1 MRDNG
6 PVTNREIELNE
17 DDLLVSKTDPGG
29 RITFV
34 NKAFVDISGFT
45 EDELIGSPHNLVRHP
60 HMPKEA
66 FVDMWKTIK
75 AGRPWESFVKNRTK
89 TGDFYWVR
97 ANITPIVERGEIVG
111 FISIRSKP
119 SRQQVASAETA
130 YELFRTGKA
139 KGLAIEDGRVVSR
152 RLADRLDRLVHSIAG
167 RLGAVLGLLG
177 LLILLI
183 GGMGI
188 YGMWSNHV
196 DLEEVY
202 HGNTETAIV
211 LADMANQMQ
220 DSHVQLT
227 LATIELLSGQK
238 TAPIAAQLSKIEA
251 NIAANT
257 ARWKS
262 VTPNPL
268 SSSKEKELVAKFTRT
283 REDLRQNAVMPA
295 LALAAKGD
303 GQALADLMITTLVP
317 KFNDTRE
324 VLTELIDYQKVEAAS
339 AYAEADVRSDG
350 LALAV
355 WGTMIVFILLSVA
368 LGIWLLR
375 SVRRPMSEMERHFDA
390 IAGGNLA
397 HNIPPASV
405 EEFNQL
411 SSLLRALKAKLG
423 YSQLEKAELDRQSE
437 ENRKI
442 ELNRVATSLEE
453 RVKGVVDLI
462 EISSGSLL
470 GNAQTLS
477 HNAEQTMVQSD
488 TVTSMTNQVTSN
500 VQAVSAATHELSSSV
515 SEISRQV
522 THAATIA
529 GDAVREA
536 SETDRMVLGLA
547 EAAQKIG
554 EVVKLI
560 NDIAAQTN
568 LLALNATIE
577 AARAGEA
584 GKGFAVVAGE
594 VKHLANQTSRATE
607 DIGLQVTAIQNETKA
622 AVTAIRSISGTIEN
636 ISELTSAIAAAVE
649 EQGAATSEIARSVQ
663 EAAHGTAAAAENV
676 EHVSAAAEETKLMSD
691 QVFGAATG
699 LQQASDQLAREVAGF
714 ISEIRSA

>member
-6 PVTNREIELNE
+6 PVTTHEIELKTN
-17 DDLLVSKTDPGG
+17 DLLVSKTDPRG

-34 NKAFVDISGFT
+34 NKAFVDISGFS

-60 HMPKEA
+60 HMPQEA
-66 FVDMWKTIK
+66 FADMWATIK
-75 AGRPWESFVKNRTK
+75 SGRPWESFVKNRTK

-97 ANITPIVERGEIVG
+97 ANITPIVENGEIAG

-119 SRQQVASAETA
+119 SRQQVAAAEAA

-139 KGLAIEDGRVVSR
+139 KGLAIKDGRVVSR
-152 RLADRLDRLVHSIAG
+152 RLSGRIDRLVHSIAG

-183 GGMGI
+183 GGVGL
-188 YGMWSNHV
+188 YGMRSNHL

-202 HGNTETAIV
+202 HGNTESAIM
-211 LADMANQMQ
+211 LADLANQMQ

-227 LATIELLSGQK
+227 LATIELLSNHQN
-238 TAPIAAQLSKIEA
+238 APIAAQLSKIEA

-257 ARWKS
+257 ERWKRFTAS
-262 VTPNPL
+262 PSP
-268 SSSKEKELVAKFTRT
+268 SPKEQELIAKFVQA
-283 REDLRQNAVMPA
+283 REDLRQNAVTPA

-303 GQALADLMITTLVP
+303 SQSLASLMISTLVP
-317 KFNDTRE
+317 KFNVTRQ
-324 VLTELIDYQKVEAAS
+324 VLSELIDYQKEEAAT
-339 AYAEADVRSDG
+339 AYAAADIRSDR

-355 WGTMIVFILLSVA
+355 WITMTLFIVLSA
-368 LGIWLLR
+368 GLGIWVLH
-375 SVRRPMSEMERHFDA
+375 SVRRPMTEMERHFDA

-397 HNIPPASV
+397 HDIPPASV

-437 ENRKI
+437 EIRRA
-442 ELNRVATSLEE
+442 ELNRVASSLEE

-477 HNAEQTMVQSD
+477 HNAEQTMVQSN
-488 TVTSMTNQVTSN
+488 TVTAMTNQVTSN

-515 SEISRQV
+515 TEISRQV

-529 GDAVREA
+529 VDAVREA
-536 SETDRMVLGLA
+536 SQTDKMVLGLA
-547 EAAQKIG
+547 DAAQKIG

-607 DIGLQVTAIQNETKA
+607 DIGLQVTAIQSETNA
-622 AVTAIRSISGTIEN
+622 AVAAIRSISGTIET

-649 EQGAATSEIARSVQ
+649 EQGAATGEIARSVE
-663 EAAHGTAAAAENV
+663 EAAHGTSAAAENV
-676 EHVSAAAEETKLMSD
+676 DQVSAAAEETKLMAD

-714 ISEIRSA
+714 IAEIRSA

>member
-6 PVTNREIELNE
+6 SVTNHEIELNE

-34 NKAFVDISGFT
+34 NKAFADISGFS
-45 EDELIGSPHNLVRHP
+45 EDELIGAPHNLVRHP

-66 FVDMWKTIK
+66 FADMWQTIK
-75 AGRPWESFVKNRTK
+75 SGRPWEGFVKNRTK

-97 ANITPIVERGEIVG
+97 ANITPIVEKSQVVG

-119 SRQQVASAETA
+119 SRQQVAAAERA
-130 YELFRTGKA
+130 YELFRTGRA
-139 KGLAIEDGRVVSR
+139 NGLAIEDGRVVSR
-152 RLADRLDRLVHSIAG
+152 RLAGRIDRLRHSISG
-167 RLGAVLGLLG
+167 RLGAALGALGLL
-177 LLILLI
+177 LILVSGLGI
-183 GGMGI
+183 FGM
-188 YGMWSNHV
+188 SRTNA
-196 DLEEVY
+196 DLAEIY
-202 HGNTETAIV
+202 HGNTESAIA
-211 LADMANQMQ
+211 LADLANQMQ
-220 DSHVQLT
+220 DSHVHLT
-227 LATIELLSGQK
+227 LATIEILSGAQG
-238 TAPIAAQLSKIEA
+238 APIAEHLAKVQA
-251 NIAANT
+251 NLAENT
-257 ARWKS
+257 TRWNLISDKL
-262 VTPNPL
+262 L
-268 SSSKEKELVAKFTRT
+268 SSPEEKRLIAKFTQVRD
-283 REDLRQNAVMPA
+283 DLRREAVTPA
-295 LALAAKGD
+295 LALASKGD
-303 GQALADLMITTLVP
+303 GQALAELMISTLVP
-317 KFNDTRE
+317 KFNATRA
-324 VLTELIDYQKVEAAS
+324 VLSELIDYQKVEASS
-339 AYAEADVRSDG
+339 AYAASGIRSWWLDLTVG
-350 LALAV
+350 V
-355 WGTMIVFILLSVA
+355 TIVFAIALSIV
-368 LGIWLLR
+368 LGVWLLR
-375 SVRRPMSEMERHFDA
+375 AVRRPMIEMERHFDA

-437 ENRKI
+437 ENRRA
-442 ELNRVATSLEE
+442 ELNRVAGSLEE

-470 GNAQTLS
+470 GNSQTLS
-477 HNAEQTMVQSD
+477 HNAENTMNQSE
-488 TVTSMTNQVTSN
+488 TVTSMTNQVTAN

-515 SEISRQV
+515 TEISRQV

-529 GDAVREA
+529 GEAVHQA

-547 EAAQKIG
+547 DAAQKIG

-577 AARAGEA
+577 AARAGDA
-584 GKGFAVVAGE
+584 GKGFAVVANE
-594 VKHLANQTSRATE
+594 VKHLANQTARATE
-607 DIGLQVTAIQNETKA
+607 DIGLQVTAIQNETKS

-663 EAAHGTAAAAENV
+663 EAAQGTAAAAENV

-714 ISEIRSA
+714 IAEIRSA

>member
-6 PVTNREIELNE
+6 PVTNHEIELNE

-66 FVDMWKTIK
+66 FADMWQTIK
-75 AGRPWESFVKNRTK
+75 SGRPWESFVKNRTK

-97 ANITPIVERGEIVG
+97 ANITPIVERNQVTG

-119 SRQQVASAETA
+119 SRQQVAAAERA
-130 YELFRTGKA
+130 YEMFRTGNA
-139 KGLAIEDGRVVSR
+139 KGMAIQDGRVVSR
-152 RLADRLDRLVHSIAG
+152 RLSGRIDRLRNSIAG
-167 RLGAVLGLLG
+167 RLGAVLGTLG

-183 GGMGI
+183 GGMGTF
-188 YGMWSNHV
+188 GMRSNHL

-202 HGNTETAIV
+202 HGNTETAIA
-211 LADMANQMQ
+211 LADLANQMQ

-227 LATIELLSGQK
+227 LATMELLSGYQQ
-238 TAPIAAQLSKIEA
+238 APVGNRLAKIEA
-251 NIAANT
+251 NIADNT
-257 ARWKS
+257 NRWNS
-262 VTPNPL
+262 VTAKMN
-268 SSSKEKELVAKFTRT
+268 SSAEEKRLIVKFAQA
-283 REDLRQNAVMPA
+283 REDLRREAVAPA

-303 GQALADLMITTLVP
+303 SQALAEVMVSKLVP
-317 KFNDTRE
+317 KFNATRD
-324 VLTELIDYQKVEAAS
+324 VLTELIDYQKIDAAS
-339 AYAEADVRSDG
+339 AYAAADIRSTRLG
-350 LALAV
+350 LAVIIA
-355 WGTMIVFILLSVA
+355 MIVSIGLSVV
-368 LGIWLLR
+368 LGLWLIR
-375 SVRRPMSEMERHFDA
+375 TVRRPMTEMERHFDA
-390 IAGGNLA
+390 IAGGNLT

-437 ENRKI
+437 EIRHA
-442 ELNRVATSLEE
+442 ELNRVANSLEE

-477 HNAEQTMVQSD
+477 HNAEQTMVQSGN
-488 TVTSMTNQVTSN
+488 VTSMTNQVTSN

-522 THAATIA
+522 THAASIA
-529 GDAVREA
+529 SDAVRQA
-536 SETDRMVLGLA
+536 SETDQMVQGLA

-607 DIGLQVTAIQNETKA
+607 DIGLQVTEIQNETKA
-622 AVTAIRSISGTIEN
+622 AVSAIRSISGTIEN
-636 ISELTSAIAAAVE
+636 ISELSSAIAAAVE

-663 EAAHGTAAAAENV
+663 QAAQGTAAAAENV
-676 EHVSAAAEETKLMSD
+676 EQVAAAAEETKLMSD

-714 ISEIRSA
+714 ISEIRTA